1 MTAVRTMVDTVKWRV
16 TADDRTG
23 AFEVAA
29 ALARGTITPVVSTF
43 PDLTGDVVDLGSRA
57 VDAAE
62 AARRVAVA
70 HSPDETETSV
80 RRAHKIDS
88 LLRGNWVVEIEALSR
103 STGLPVLHVAGSP
116 AIGRT
121 CVKGVVRAD
130 GDVVADLSNH
140 PLYGARLS
148 RRTELAAWSRDGWQ
162 IGRAHI

>member
-1 MTAVRTMVDTVKWRV
+1 MKL
-16 TADDRTG
+16 
-23 AFEVAA
+23 AFSSNAY
-29 ALARGTITPVVSTF
+29 LRYSF
-43 PDLTGDVVDLGSRA
+43 
-57 VDAAE
+57 AE

-148 RRTELAAWSRDGWQ
+148 RMTDLVAWSRDGNNFF
-162 IGRAHI
+162 GRRDSCARGVRHFRLALGDG